1 MTLQLSTQAVEPGP
15 PSKHNRVMR
24 WCAALLVGIVSLVVG
39 AAVAKPAG
47 PATTHYLYVFRQ
59 GKATM
64 TLTLPAP
71 AARAPK
77 ARACAKALHDP
88 LVLIRAVADNR
99 AGGVRF
105 DLPDV
110 IAVGLSGGR
119 TLRFVGLD
127 SKITADRWGDRAD
140 RLGAEL
146 RDRCAINLW
155 NELSVSKIVLPG
167 ARNTYLYAA
176 SASGIILADV
186 QYLLV
191 ADPISIGPDPVVL
204 HRR

>member
-1 MTLQLSTQAVEPGP
+1 
-15 PSKHNRVMR
+15 MR
-24 WCAALLVGIVSLVVG
+24 WLAALLFVIVSVVAG
-39 AAVAKPAG
+39 SAVAQPAA
-47 PATTHYLYVFRQ
+47 PATAHYMYVYRQ

-71 AARAPK
+71 AARAPQ

-99 AGGVRF
+99 AGSVRF

-110 IAVGLSGGR
+110 IAVGLSSGR

-140 RLGAEL
+140 RLGAKL

-155 NELSVSKIVLPG
+155 NELSVSRIVLPG

-176 SASGIILADV
+176 SATGITLHDV
-186 QYLLV
+186 QYLLL

>member
-1 MTLQLSTQAVEPGP
+1 
-15 PSKHNRVMR
+15 MR
-24 WCAALLVGIVSLVVG
+24 WRAALLFGILSVV
-39 AAVAKPAG
+39 AG
-47 PATTHYLYVFRQ
+47 PAVAEPAATASRHYLYVYRQ

-71 AARAPK
+71 AARAPR

-110 IAVGLSGGR
+110 IAVGLSSGR

-127 SKITADRWGDRAD
+127 SKITADHWGDRAD

-146 RDRCAINLW
+146 RDRCAINHW
-155 NELSVSKIVLPG
+155 NELSVSRIVLPG
-167 ARNTYLYAA
+167 TRNTYLYAA
-176 SASGIILADV
+176 SATGITLSDV
-186 QYLLV
+186 RYLLL